1 MFILIE
7 RKTYGEQMHKNTDF
21 IYEAIGKLEELSK
34 MPIKIQSSRELFDVI
49 LDIQGT
55 QFYVIAKKNAKNYT
69 YGLILTDL
77 NKVDS
82 SKNVLFIA
90 DHISG
95 KLAKQ
100 LQENNI
106 NYLDAAG
113 NTFIKCQDLFVFI
126 EGQKSILS
134 KKNNQSR
141 LFQETG
147 LKLLLLLI
155 SNPVVLEESY
165 RSIAEKADVS
175 LGSVSIVFNE
185 LEEQNFLLRS
195 QENKILKNRD
205 ELIQRWLIGYNEII
219 RPKIIRKK
227 MRAVGEESLMERVKE
242 SNLKIFFGGELAGQ
256 LLTKHL
262 KPQNLVL
269 YSNEDLNLIGKELKL
284 IPDENGNIEL
294 RAKFWSDEVP
304 LAGNNLAPKLVVYAD
319 LMGTGNNRNI
329 ETAQL
334 ILEDGI

>member
-1 MFILIE
+1 MQIKLQTSQILFE
-7 RKTYGEQMHKNTDF
+7 
-21 IYEAIGKLEELSK
+21 
-34 MPIKIQSSRELFDVI
+34 VI

-55 QFYVIAKKNAKNYT
+55 QLYDNDKKKAKNYT
-69 YGLILTDL
+69 YSLILTDL

-147 LKLLLLLI
+147 LKLLLR
-155 SNPVVLEESY
+155 SEE
-165 RSIAEKADVS
+165 R
-175 LGSVSIVFNE
+175 
-185 LEEQNFLLRS
+185 
-195 QENKILKNRD
+195 
-205 ELIQRWLIGYNEII
+205 
-219 RPKIIRKK
+219 
-227 MRAVGEESLMERVKE
+227 
-242 SNLKIFFGGELAGQ
+242 
-256 LLTKHL
+256 
-262 KPQNLVL
+262 
-269 YSNEDLNLIGKELKL
+269 
-284 IPDENGNIEL
+284 
-294 RAKFWSDEVP
+294 
-304 LAGNNLAPKLVVYAD
+304 
-319 LMGTGNNRNI
+319 
-329 ETAQL
+329 
-334 ILEDGI
+334 

>member
-1 MFILIE
+1 MI
-7 RKTYGEQMHKNTDF
+7 RDTDF
-21 IYEAIGKLEELSK
+21 IYEAIRKLEELTK
-34 MPIKIQSSRELFDVI
+34 MSIDVQSSRESYDVI
-49 LDIQGT
+49 LNIQDK
-55 QFYVIAKKNAKNYT
+55 QFYGIAKKNAKNYT

-90 DHISG
+90 DHISK

-113 NTFIKCQDLFVFI
+113 NTFIKCQELFVFI

-147 LKLLLLLI
+147 LKLILLLV
-155 SNPVVLEESY
+155 SEPSVLKESY
-165 RSIAEKADVS
+165 RSIAEKANVS
-175 LGSVSIVFNE
+175 LGSVSIIFNE
-185 LEEQNFLLRS
+185 LEEQNFLLKSKGNRIIK
-195 QENKILKNRD
+195 NKD
-205 ELIQRWLIGYNEII
+205 ELVERWLLGYNEII
-219 RPKIIRKK
+219 QPRTVRRK
-227 MRAVGEESLMERVKE
+227 MRAVGGASLIERVKE
-242 SNLKIFFGGELAGQ
+242 SKLKILFGGEVAGQ

-262 KPQNLVL
+262 KSQNIIL

-284 IPDENGNIEL
+284 VPDENGNIEL

-304 LAGNNLAPKLVVYAD
+304 LAGKNLAPKLVVYGD

-334 ILEDGI
+334 ILEDGL